1 MKKNKTGLIIII
13 IAILC
18 LVGGALYL
26 FFGTDMFK
34 KKEEPKEDKK
44 EEEKET
50 FELGKSEL
58 NGVYEKDGI
67 TIKLFEV
74 AKNSVYF
81 DYEVEGLGVS
91 LPLKLR
97 NGKATG
103 DIFDDTYTVVIKD
116 KEIELTSNSE
126 EVEKGTYTKTKT
138 YTKEDFYKDQ
148 IGDPELLNSE
158 YNGIYDKDGT
168 KLYMY
173 QTEEDTVYIDVSIIE
188 NGSWT
193 GFGKYYEIQ
202 EDGSLKEDLV
212 FEDDE
217 VESELTLED
226 NTVTLK
232 IFDEE
237 NYGKLNGTYTK
248 NGTVSIDYLIEKLG

>member
-103 DIFDDTYTVVIKD
+103 DIFDDTYAVVIKD
-116 KEIELTSNSE
+116 NEIELTSNSE

-138 YTKEDFYKDQ
+138 YTKEDFYKD
-148 IGDPELLNSE
+148 EAWVRLLFLKRQDYE
-158 YNGIYDKDGT
+158 YENEIRIVLVSKDEKESAAGINLEYQCDVKNLFPRVTLTPSPDISDEIRAEIIT
-168 KLYMY
+168 KLKKDFSYDDG
-173 QTEEDTVYIDVSIIE
+173 EIIK
-188 NGSWT
+188 NPL
-193 GFGKYYEIQ
+193 YE
-202 EDGSLKEDLV
+202 SKEPRNINL
-212 FEDDE
+212 
-217 VESELTLED
+217 
-226 NTVTLK
+226 
-232 IFDEE
+232 
-237 NYGKLNGTYTK
+237 
-248 NGTVSIDYLIEKLG
+248 DYRK